1 MNNKFNGGNT
11 MRKSKKMLWP
21 LTMLVLL
28 VFALAACTK
37 EQPSLNEKAQAAP
50 AQQAA
55 SVKPVQQEGKRLRKI
70 QKLRLFLNL
79 RQALTLLST

>member
-1 MNNKFNGGNT
+1 MK
-11 MRKSKKMLWP
+11 KSKKMLWP
-21 LTMLVLL
+21 LTLLVLL

-55 SVKPVQQEGKRLRKI
+55 SAKPVQQEGKRLRKI
-70 QKLRLFLNL
+70 QKLLLFLNL